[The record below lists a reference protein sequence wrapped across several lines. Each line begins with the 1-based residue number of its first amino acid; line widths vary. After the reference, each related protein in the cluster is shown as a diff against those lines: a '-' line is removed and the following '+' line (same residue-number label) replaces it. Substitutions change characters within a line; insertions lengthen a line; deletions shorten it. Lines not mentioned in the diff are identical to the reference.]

1 LQRHGADGNDCK
13 EMPMK
18 KQTAQILGG
27 LAVGAAGALAMYL
40 LDPVSGKR
48 RRERI
53 REETDRARRK
63 AREAVH
69 EGVRSVRVG
78 AEDLAAR
85 LRAENGAEAS
95 AEEPVF

>member
-1 LQRHGADGNDCK
+1 
-13 EMPMK
+13 MPMK

-53 REETDRARRK
+53 LEEAEGARRK
-63 AREAVH
+63 ARETVH
-69 EGVRSVRVG
+69 DGVRSVRVG
-78 AEDLAAR
+78 AEELAAR
-85 LRAENGAEAS
+85 LRAEDGDEVS
-95 AEEPVF
+95 TEPAVS

>member
-1 LQRHGADGNDCK
+1 
-13 EMPMK
+13 MK
-18 KQTAQILGG
+18 KLTAQILGG

-40 LDPVSGKR
+40 LDPASGKR

-53 REETDRARRK
+53 LEEAERARRK
-63 AREAVH
+63 ARESVH

-85 LRAENGAEAS
+85 LRAENDAEAS
-95 AEEPVF
+95 TEPTVS

>member
-1 LQRHGADGNDCK
+1 
-13 EMPMK
+13 MK

-53 REETDRARRK
+53 REEAESARRRAR
-63 AREAVH
+63 ESVH

-85 LRAENGAEAS
+85 LRAENGAES
-95 AEEPVF
+95 STEPTVS

>member
-1 LQRHGADGNDCK
+1 
-13 EMPMK
+13 MK

-48 RRERI
+48 RRDRI
-53 REETDRARRK
+53 RQEAERARRK
-63 AREAVH
+63 TRESVH

-78 AEDLAAR
+78 AEELAAR
-85 LRAENGAEAS
+85 LRAENDADAS
-95 AEEPVF
+95 PEPAVS